1 MLRVKVYE
9 VDENGAEKPYLD
21 NEGNP
26 VVKEAK
32 GLVMATQTAELVD
45 GGIKADGNVC
55 IIGEINSMAMGTLL
69 NEHGVI
75 NKWMT
80 KATMHKVMYE
90 LMREDEKETEE

>member
-1 MLRVKVYE
+1 MLRVKVYQ

-26 VVKEAK
+26 VVKEGA
-32 GLVMATQTAELVD
+32 GLVMAMQTAEIVD
-45 GGIKADGNVC
+45 GGIKADGNVVVV
-55 IIGEINSMAMGTLL
+55 GEINPLAMGTLL

-90 LMREDEKETEE
+90 LMHEEEKKEE

>member
-21 NEGNP
+21 DKGNP
-26 VVKEAK
+26 VVKEGA
-32 GLVMATQTAELVD
+32 GLVMAIQTAEKVD

-55 IIGEINSMAMGTLL
+55 IIGEINPLTMGTLL

-80 KATMHKVMYE
+80 KATMHKVLCE
-90 LMREDEKETEE
+90 LMHEEEKKEE